1 MLLYINKGSQL
12 RGVERAILPYTLHA
26 ATKGD
31 LVYYRHPNWNLLGKR
46 YASAHSLVVSSSIRS
61 NCIMQERTAIPGHG
75 ETSRPKRPG
84 PSLTEGVKICIIF
97 NSSSGK
103 RSTSTSTLESPW
115 CGIGIHDNATATR
128 VLHKLLVQGDAQA
141 SLRAYVGPASG
152 PEAVNHPSLIHGTL
166 RCSM

>member
-12 RGVERAILPYTLHA
+12 REVERAILPYTLHA

-84 PSLTEGVKICIIF
+84 PSLNGGSKNLHNLQFLQWQKVHFYFLTGITLVRHRHPRQRNGNE
-97 NSSSGK
+97 
-103 RSTSTSTLESPW
+103 STP
-115 CGIGIHDNATATR
+115 
-128 VLHKLLVQGDAQA
+128 
-141 SLRAYVGPASG
+141 
-152 PEAVNHPSLIHGTL
+152 
-166 RCSM
+166 